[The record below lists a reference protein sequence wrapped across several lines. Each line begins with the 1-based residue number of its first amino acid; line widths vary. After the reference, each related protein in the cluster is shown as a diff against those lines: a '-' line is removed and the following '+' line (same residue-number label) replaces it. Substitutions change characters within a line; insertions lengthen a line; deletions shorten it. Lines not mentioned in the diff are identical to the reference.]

1 MKDFLNLESLLID
14 EYVLILSTTIKLLV
28 NFKSKHENDISEATL
43 PELFGWD
50 TVKFDHGSDIV
61 LIRWRLSG
69 LKL

>member
-28 NFKSKHENDISEATL
+28 NFKSQHENDISETAL

-50 TVKFDHGSDIV
+50 TVKSDHGSDIV
-61 LIRWRLSG
+61 LIR
-69 LKL
+69 